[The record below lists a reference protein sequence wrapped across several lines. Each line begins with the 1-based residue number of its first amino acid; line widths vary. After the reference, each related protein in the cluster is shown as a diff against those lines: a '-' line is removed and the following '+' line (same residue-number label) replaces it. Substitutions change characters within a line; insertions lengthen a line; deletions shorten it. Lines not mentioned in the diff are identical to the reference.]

1 MLKEVKIRQKSL
13 NKIHSYCK
21 FLLKKVDRFI
31 SYYKLKLARLPASNY
46 AISSGFACGAMV
58 SFTPLLG
65 LHFLLAVIFAFLIRG
80 NFIAALTGTLVGNP
94 LTFPFIW
101 GLIYNIGVYTSDKN
115 DKKLNS
121 EINFEMIINQTYE
134 IFVPML
140 IGGAILAIP
149 IWLTT
154 YLIIYSFISS
164 YKKSK
169 IIKSL
174 HNNTKDR
181 KID

>member
-1 MLKEVKIRQKSL
+1 MLKEVKIR
-13 NKIHSYCK
+13 NKLLKKILSYFK
-21 FLLKKVDRFI
+21 FLLNKLDRLI

-46 AISSGFACGAMV
+46 AIASGVACGAMV

-65 LHFLLAVIFAFLIRG
+65 LHFLLAIMFAFLIRG
-80 NFIAALTGTLVGNP
+80 NLIAALTGTFVGNP
-94 LTFPFIW
+94 ITFPFIW
-101 GLIYNIGVYTSDKN
+101 GLIYNVGVYVSDKP
-115 DKKLNS
+115 DKNLNS

-140 IGGAILAIP
+140 IGGVTLAIP

-154 YLIIYSFISS
+154 YLITYSFISS

-169 IIKSL
+169 IKNKL
-174 HNNTKDR
+174 YNKPEDR
-181 KID
+181 

>member
-1 MLKEVKIRQKSL
+1 MLKEVKIRKKSL
-13 NKIHSYCK
+13 NKILLFCK
-21 FLLKKVDRFI
+21 FLLKKVNRFI

-58 SFTPLLG
+58 SFSPLLG

-80 NFIAALTGTLVGNP
+80 NFIAALIGTLVGNP

-101 GLIYNIGVYTSDKN
+101 SLIYNIGVYISDKT
-115 DKKLNS
+115 DKNLNS
-121 EINFEMIINQTYE
+121 EISIEMILNQTYE

-140 IGGAILAIP
+140 IGAAVLAIP
-149 IWLTT
+149 IWLIT
-154 YLIIYSFISS
+154 YLITYSFISS

-169 IIKSL
+169 LKKRIY
-174 HNNTKDR
+174 NNPEDR